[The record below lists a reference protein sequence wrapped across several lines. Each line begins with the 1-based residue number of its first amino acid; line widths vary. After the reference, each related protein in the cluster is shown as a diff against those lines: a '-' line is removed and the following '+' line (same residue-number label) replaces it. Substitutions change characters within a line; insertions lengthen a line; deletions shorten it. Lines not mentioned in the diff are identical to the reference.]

1 MELHTALHSHVKW
14 EAAMYALVKCAAHT
28 KGLTSMMADY
38 GISTT
43 GTVCTDA
50 TAAIGMAHR
59 QGLGKTRHVDVQ
71 YLWIQQE
78 IAERRF
84 ALEKVRTDANPADL
98 FTTPLN
104 REVID
109 KHLVTLGVQWYRARA
124 RGALTVWAAI

>member
-1 MELHTALHSHVKW
+1 MSL
-14 EAAMYALVKCAAHT
+14 
-28 KGLTSMMADY
+28 MADY

-50 TAAIGMAHR
+50 TAAIGMARR
-59 QGLGKTRHVDVQ
+59 QVLGKTRHIDVQ

-78 IAERRF
+78 IAERRL

-98 FTTPLN
+98 FTKPLS

-109 KHLVTLGVQWYRARA
+109 KHLVTLGVQLYRERA
-124 RGALTVWAAI
+124 GDVLTV